1 MITVSTGTQDTSQ
14 DTTTQQNTDSSTDTA
29 ADTAQQ
35 STAAANGEVWKCTQ
49 ALNTPEG
56 YSGGPIRLELI
67 QTVNGTPTASTILD
81 GQTVEF
87 PYSLDVTGAPGVSEG
102 TICLYEEING
112 VYQKLGDY
120 SVTFEKA
127 E

>member
-1 MITVSTGTQDTSQ
+1 MPASLES
-14 DTTTQQNTDSSTDTA
+14 
-29 ADTAQQ
+29 
-35 STAAANGEVWKCTQ
+35 
-49 ALNTPEG
+49 AL
-56 YSGGPIRLELI
+56 SLI
-67 QTVNGTPTASTILD
+67 FT
-81 GQTVEF
+81 EF

>member
-1 MITVSTGTQDTSQ
+1 MYTGGS
-14 DTTTQQNTDSSTDTA
+14 
-29 ADTAQQ
+29 
-35 STAAANGEVWKCTQ
+35 
-49 ALNTPEG
+49 
-56 YSGGPIRLELI
+56 IRLELI

>member
-1 MITVSTGTQDTSQ
+1 MYTGAEYT
-14 DTTTQQNTDSSTDTA
+14 
-29 ADTAQQ
+29 
-35 STAAANGEVWKCTQ
+35 GR
-49 ALNTPEG
+49 
-56 YSGGPIRLELI
+56 IF